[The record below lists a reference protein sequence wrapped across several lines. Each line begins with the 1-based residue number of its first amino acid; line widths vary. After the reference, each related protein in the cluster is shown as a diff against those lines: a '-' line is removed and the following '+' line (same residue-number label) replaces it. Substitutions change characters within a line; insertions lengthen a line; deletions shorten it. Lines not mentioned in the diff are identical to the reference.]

1 MSNSPRSMTLFDETR
16 SPMVRTFRDRLFEGV
31 QSLREP
37 VVVSDLEL
45 VRCTFR
51 GCNVWTLEDPSRRAV
66 IRNIRVE
73 NCRIVGESSKVRGA
87 VVEDCVIDGLN
98 AGGLMHMDGCAFR
111 HVAVRGRIGVLM
123 LTNAPL
129 VVAPE
134 TKRKFV
140 EANAEYYEG
149 VDWALDIREAECD
162 EQMGLRGIPSALI
175 RRDPRTQVVVTRK
188 RIEEHPW
195 VNSDLDSRVRSW
207 MSMMVRF
214 GWEDEV
220 FVVPAKHPRR
230 QSMLD
235 SLAKLRELGIA
246 ELD

>member
-1 MSNSPRSMTLFDETR
+1 
-16 SPMVRTFRDRLFEGV
+16 MVRTYKDHVFDGLK
-31 QSLREP
+31 SLHDP
-37 VVVSDLEL
+37 VLISDLEL
-45 VRCTFR
+45 ARCTFR
-51 GCNVWTLEDPSRRAV
+51 GCNLWTLEDPSRRAV
-66 IRNIRVE
+66 VRNVRLE
-73 NCRIVGESSKVRGA
+73 NCQIVGESSKVRGA
-87 VVEDCVIDGLN
+87 VIEDCVIDGLT
-98 AGGLMHMDGCAFR
+98 AGGLMHMDGCVFR
-111 HVAVRGRIGVLM
+111 HVTVRGRIGDLV

-134 TKRKFV
+134 IQRQFV
-140 EANAEYYEG
+140 EANAEYYGG
-149 VDWALDIREAECD
+149 VDWALDIREAICD

-175 RRDPRTQVVVTRK
+175 RRDPRTQIMVTRK

-195 VNSDLDSRVRSW
+195 VSSDLDGRVRSW
-207 MSMMVRF
+207 ISMMVRF

-246 ELD
+246 EPD